1 MAIESVESQ
10 TSITDRTPVLAKGR
24 GKSGMLLHKGA
35 LITPMCTPIDA
46 TGFWACQAWG
56 LAPARRVSNN
66 RAFFCVSRLRMPLVP
81 SALVHTR
88 HISTTGSPSSVYQHD
103 HGSVS
108 RVFPVQSSPE
118 EKAASDDGDML

>member
-56 LAPARRVSNN
+56 IAPRGVCRTIEHFSACLAFVCHWCLLPWSIRDA
-66 RAFFCVSRLRMPLVP
+66 
-81 SALVHTR
+81 
-88 HISTTGSPSSVYQHD
+88 
-103 HGSVS
+103 
-108 RVFPVQSSPE
+108 
-118 EKAASDDGDML
+118 